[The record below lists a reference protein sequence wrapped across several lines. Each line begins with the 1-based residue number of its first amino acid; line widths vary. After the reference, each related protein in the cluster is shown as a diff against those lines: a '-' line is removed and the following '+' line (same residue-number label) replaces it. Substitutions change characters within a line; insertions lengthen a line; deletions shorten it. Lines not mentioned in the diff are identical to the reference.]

1 MSLQHTLYIS
11 FIGVGELAQNSA
23 ILCLLEGGK
32 GGGKLE

>member
-23 ILCLLEGGK
+23 ILYSLEGERK
-32 GGGKLE
+32 GEN